1 MEHKISLAF
10 ADNGYKSTRGKV
22 NYG

>member
-1 MEHKISLAF
+1 MINSLAF

>member
-1 MEHKISLAF
+1 MIISLAF
-10 ADNGYKSTRGKV
+10 ADNGYKSTGGKV